1 MRSRPFLGTSSI
13 APDLDVAT
21 TRGSGGGLGA
31 RFPRERDRAWHS
43 RGGGVDPSPC
53 PRRAVG
59 ARIRAPRHIPCHGQ
73 RPRRALDVVAIRGPL
88 PDQPGFLAADDDL
101 ESPAPPA
108 SYRGDLLATRHTERQ
123 PGSEPRTVA
132 DLEPCRPGVL

>member
-1 MRSRPFLGTSSI
+1 MIWQTGRLASLALGGRTAAALGNPAADALGGAARRSK
-13 APDLDVAT
+13 
-21 TRGSGGGLGA
+21 
-31 RFPRERDRAWHS
+31 
-43 RGGGVDPSPC
+43 
-53 PRRAVG
+53 
-59 ARIRAPRHIPCHGQ
+59 RAPGHSPCHGQ
-73 RPRRALDVVAIRGPL
+73 GPRRALDVVAIRGPL

-132 DLEPCRPGVL
+132 DLEPCRPGVV